1 MLLESLVENVS
12 PASLLAS
19 VCWQVLAAGAFLQTL
34 PLSFFSS
41 CSFCFIYF
49 ALNYL
54 FSFWLRWVF
63 MVFSSCREQGAAVLV
78 LRAGFF
84 LTTGCRRTVLSS
96 WVYGLIAPRQVKVGP
111 VSLVLAGSSLPSGPP
126 GKSPLSLSLFWLCF
140 LFVITVLRHHLCL
153 HMALFLRLL
162 V

>member
-1 MLLESLVENVS
+1 MLLDCLVEDVS

-19 VCWQVLAAGAFLQTL
+19 VCWQVLAGGAFLQTL

-63 MVFSSCREQGAAVLV
+63 VVFSSCCEQGAALSV

-84 LTTGCRRTVLSS
+84 LTTGCRRMVLSS
-96 WVYGLIAPRQVKVGP
+96 WAYGLIAPRQVKVGDRTRVPCVGRRFPALWTAREIP
-111 VSLVLAGSSLPSGPP
+111 V
-126 GKSPLSLSLFWLCF
+126 
-140 LFVITVLRHHLCL
+140 VIKLIL
-153 HMALFLRLL
+153 ALFF
-162 V
+162 VCYHSVAAPPVFTWPCF

>member
-19 VCWQVLAAGAFLQTL
+19 VCWQVLAGGAFLQTL

-63 MVFSSCREQGAAVLV
+63 MVFSSCREQGAALSV

-96 WVYGLIAPRQVKVGP
+96 WAYSLIAPIAPGRRAGAPPVWKLTRSSQYRLASTRRQP
-111 VSLVLAGSSLPSGPP
+111 GSSLLRSGHWAPNLGP
-126 GKSPLSLSLFWLCF
+126 K
-140 LFVITVLRHHLCL
+140 
-153 HMALFLRLL
+153 
-162 V
+162 